1 MKPEEMTINAFAICP
16 EVKAKFDA
24 ELAKLGIDR
33 RSITSAQNGKQGGR
47 PHLRPE
53 AIAECFLQERYSNN
67 GVFTLR
73 RHCGTWYEWRGD
85 YWHARADG
93 DIRAAVS
100 GFLQGSG
107 IGNEERLSRRTVDD
121 VLTMLDAESVC
132 ALDSLAYR
140 IPCFLPSGESAAGWM
155 PMRNT
160 VIDIEAAAAA
170 MERGEPIPPEAV
182 RDPSPELFV
191 TYGLDYE
198 FDPTAQCPKFK
209 QYLVEVQPSEENREC
224 LQMLAGLALVPDC
237 RYNVAFFLCGEGGTG
252 KSVFITVLRHLV
264 GTDNCCSVPL
274 ANLAARFGKA
284 PLTEKLLNIVG
295 DLPTMPESGNANSVE
310 GFFKQVTAGEEIPVE
325 RKGVEAYKAPAIAR
339 MVFATNSIPY
349 FADRSRGVWDRVRL
363 IPFNQRI
370 RGTERQNPNLA
381 AEIVDG
387 ELPGVLNWALV
398 GLAKLRKLQQFP
410 ECHEG
415 EALKEEHRN
424 ACDHEREFLNEHIE
438 AVDAGSVSTQL
449 LYERYRRWAR
459 ESGYH
464 PVGAAN
470 FKSAVMRVF
479 PGTISE
485 RRRTGRGQNTFY
497 VNIMMKGD
505 LPLVQAVQGAYTPL

>member
-121 VLTMLDAESVC
+121 VLTMLDAEGVC
-132 ALDSLAYR
+132 ALDSLKYR
-140 IPCFLPSGESAAGWM
+140 IPCFLPDGEDATGWL
-155 PMRNT
+155 PTKNV
-160 VIDIEAAAAA
+160 VIDVETIAGA
-170 MERGEPIPPEAV
+170 MEGDEPIPVDAM
-182 RDPSPELFV
+182 RAPSPELFA
-191 TYGLDYE
+191 TYGLDYS
-198 FDPTAQCPKFK
+198 FDPAAQCPKFK
-209 QYLVEVQPSEENREC
+209 QYLVEVQPSEENRER

-237 RYNVAFFLCGEGGTG
+237 RYNVAFFLCGEAGTG
-252 KSVFITVLRHLV
+252 KSVFVNVLTHLV

-274 ANLAARFGKA
+274 ASLAARFGKV

-310 GFFKQVTAGEEIPVE
+310 GFFKQITAGEEIPVE
-325 RKGVEAYKAPAIAR
+325 RKCVEMYKAPAIAR
-339 MVFATNSIPY
+339 MVFATNSVPY
-349 FADRSRGVWDRVRL
+349 FADRSRGIWDRVRL

-370 RGTERQNPNLA
+370 RGTDMQNPNLA
-381 AEIVDG
+381 AEIVAD

-410 ECHEG
+410 ECPEG
-415 EALKEEHRN
+415 EALKEEHRLS
-424 ACDHEREFLNEHIE
+424 CDHEREFLTEFVE
-438 AVDAGSVSTQL
+438 TADAEFVSSQML
-449 LYERYRRWAR
+449 HQQYCKWAR
-459 ESGYH
+459 NSGYH

-470 FKSAVMRVF
+470 FKNAVMRVF
-479 PGTISE
+479 PGTFTE
-485 RRRTGRGQNTFY
+485 RRRLGDAQHTFY
-497 VNIMMKGD
+497 VNIKPKLGSRI
-505 LPLVQAVQGAYTPL
+505 